1 VGFAKLILS
10 IVGLILVLLLTIIY
24 KNPRIKKIMS
34 ADLSQFDPNSVGLK
48 TNNIF
53 GLPFSIDQSALVLL
67 PVPWEVTVSYRN
79 GTARGPENIFKESL
93 QIDLYDADVPDAWK
107 NGYFML
113 AEDKNIRKKS
123 NYLRQCAELIISCLS
138 EGGDILC
145 NQQLAGKLK
154 EVNDGT
160 TMMRDWVYE
169 MTSNL
174 LKQGK
179 LVGLVGGD
187 HSTPLGLI
195 KALADHYESFGI
207 LQIDA
212 HADLR
217 NAYEGFTYSHASIMY
232 NVLQEV
238 PQMKKLVQVGIR
250 DYCDEELAV
259 IHDHPTRISTF
270 FDAQIKERQYEG
282 ETWKAICEDIVNAL
296 PDMVYISFDIDGLDP
311 KLCPDTGTPVP
322 GGFEMEQI
330 FYLFK
335 TLHKSGKKIIGFDLN
350 EVSCGEHTTD
360 GIDAIIGA
368 RVLYK
373 MCNYLMASKD
383 R

>member
-1 VGFAKLILS
+1 MA
-10 IVGLILVLLLTIIY
+10 
-24 KNPRIKKIMS
+24 
-34 ADLSQFDPNSVGLK
+34 ADLSTFDPNSVGLK

-53 GLPFSIDQSALVLL
+53 GLPFSIEESELVLL

-79 GTARGPENIFKESL
+79 GTARGPEHIFRESL
-93 QIDLYDADVPDAWK
+93 QVDLYDADVPDAWK
-107 NGYFML
+107 KGYYML
-113 AEDKNIRKKS
+113 PEDGNIRKKS

-138 EGGDILC
+138 EGGDVLC
-145 NQQLAGKLK
+145 NEQLKHKLK

-160 TMMRDWVYE
+160 TMLRDWVFE
-169 MTSNL
+169 MTNNL
-174 LKQGK
+174 LKEGK

-195 KALADHYESFGI
+195 KALGNHHESFGI

-212 HADLR
+212 HCDLR
-217 NAYEGFTYSHASIMY
+217 KAYEGFTYSHASIMY

-238 PQMKKLVQVGIR
+238 PQMNRLVQVGIR
-250 DYCDEELAV
+250 DYCDEELA
-259 IHDHPTRISTF
+259 IIEENPERITTF
-270 FDAQIKERQYEG
+270 FDSKIKERQYEG
-282 ETWKAICEDIVNAL
+282 EHWKTICDEIITAL
-296 PDMVYISFDIDGLDP
+296 PEKVYISFDIDGLDP

-322 GGFEMEQI
+322 GGFELEQI

-335 TLHKSGKKIIGFDLN
+335 LLHRSGKKIIGFDLN
-350 EVSCGEHTTD
+350 EVSCGEHSTD

-373 MCNYLMASKD
+373 MCNYLMASKG